1 MYPLEF
7 SRMSLATAIIGS
19 DGIVLASDSMEVE
32 GREAYQSHN
41 AHKIERIAD
50 SVWIACVGNAP
61 DYTNHLISNFKRHIP
76 KVLNREERF
85 DVSSISDCFGLYA
98 NDQYTQFRQHPGKT
112 YPTQPQEVGIEVIF
126 VGYTNDRP
134 PEPRIT
140 VSRFYDQ
147 PLIYFSAPPPFLP
160 GDVPFYAGGVP
171 EIARYWMHKIDR
183 VRELDTIDS
192 QGLRAL
198 TILILIET
206 IKAHSTYVGAPLDI
220 VTIKP
225 DTQAEHISISEIE
238 FKEIQAKIDATV
250 TGEQM
255 VLDKLVKL
263 TSQIGKP

>member
-7 SRMSLATAIIGS
+7 NRMSLATAIIGK

-32 GREAYQSHN
+32 GREAYQSYN
-41 AHKIERIAD
+41 APKVERIAD
-50 SVWIACVGNAP
+50 SVWMACVSNAP
-61 DYTNHLISNFKRHIP
+61 DYTDHLISNFKRHIS
-76 KVLNREERF
+76 KVLNRERRF

-112 YPTQPQEVGIEVIF
+112 YPTQPQEMGIEVIF

-134 PEPRIT
+134 PEPRIV
-140 VSRFYDQ
+140 VSRFFDQ
-147 PLIYFSAPPPFLP
+147 PLIFFSTPPPFLP
-160 GDVPFYAGGVP
+160 GDVPYYAGGVP

-183 VRELDTIDS
+183 VRNLDTIDS
-192 QGLRAL
+192 QALRAL
-198 TILILIET
+198 TILIFVET

-220 VTIKP
+220 ITIKLGV
-225 DTQAEHISISEIE
+225 QAEHINISEIE
-238 FKEIQAKIDATV
+238 FKEIQAKIDAAV
-250 TGEQM
+250 IGEQM